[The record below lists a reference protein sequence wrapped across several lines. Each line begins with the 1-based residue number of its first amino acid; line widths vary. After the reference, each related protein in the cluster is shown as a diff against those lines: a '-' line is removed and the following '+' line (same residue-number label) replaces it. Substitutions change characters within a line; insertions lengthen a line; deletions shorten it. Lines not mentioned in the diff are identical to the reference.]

1 MTEIETTGPR
11 TRRSGRTARK
21 NYSIQDQLAEAQI
34 SEDAETEIKLY
45 ELREHATRLG
55 FANLFDVAMATA
67 RSDRSG
73 NHEDTEEFFNSGGS
87 RKLFEECYGGDLAV
101 WFKETYGRTYG
112 RTIPETPAEIY
123 CDEWRKI
130 VSHPEF
136 RTPLRNMDPE
146 KFPAFSFTEIYDTMK
161 TLAPKLM
168 AMFDCLSNDD
178 WDRQGSVDRSEEK
191 ENARKR
197 QLVMSLSILA
207 NLSCGRFNIVQGP
220 LCFYFHGKM
229 VSRKVHSVLHQLGIT
244 TTYTTDRLGDDAWQT
259 TMETAAT
266 NKLREEFGS
275 I

>member
-21 NYSIQDQLAEAQI
+21 NYTIQDQLAEAQI
-34 SEDAETEIKLY
+34 SDDADSEIKLY

-55 FANLFDVAMATA
+55 FANLFDVALATA

-73 NHEDTEEFFNSGGS
+73 NREDTKEFFDLGGS
-87 RKLFEECYGGDLAV
+87 RKLFEESYGGDIAL
-101 WFKETYGRTYG
+101 WFKEYYS
-112 RTIPETPAEIY
+112 RTIPETPSEVY

-136 RTPLRNMDPE
+136 RTALRNMDPE
-146 KFPAFSFTEIYDTMK
+146 NFPAFSFTEIYDKMK

-168 AMFDCLSNDD
+168 GMFDCLSNDD
-178 WDRQGSVDRSEEK
+178 WDRQGSAVDRSEEK
-191 ENARKR
+191 ENARQR

-207 NLSCGRFNIVQGP
+207 NLSCARFNVVQGP

-229 VSRKVHSVLHQLGIT
+229 VSRKVHSVLHQLGIA